1 MISNLIFGR
10 CILQA
15 YLTEKKG
22 ARSTLDE
29 IDIAE
34 QRLSLRR
41 KIKRFREHQAV
52 HMPSLAAHL
61 DAGALEI
68 SQTDWETCEQ
78 LSLFLPSSLPLTTR
92 SQVCSENLIS
102 TETDLRLA
110 HLSEALDSL
119 RLHLRTRVFANKFK
133 IKNVT
138 GQRSNT
144 RSRQWQ
150 KTIDKKVLA
159 SKRRYRFARAALY
172 NLRGSGDWEKL
183 YRELKDEDV
192 RAFNERALTLTE
204 IEEREAARRAAG
216 IYEEEVLA
224 VPLEDG
230 IQLGE
235 GRRHL
240 SWIWLTQG
248 CFDPKENDHAL
259 QIGELLLFSFVYAA

>member
-1 MISNLIFGR
+1 MFIADFGR

-15 YLTEKKG
+15 EIVEKT
-22 ARSTLDE
+22 AMSTLDE
-29 IDIAE
+29 ADLTE
-34 QRLSLRR
+34 RRLSLRR
-41 KIKRFREHQAV
+41 KIERFREHQLT
-52 HMPSLAAHL
+52 HMPSLAEHL
-61 DAGALEI
+61 DDGALDI
-68 SQTDWETCEQ
+68 NTVDWEKCEQ
-78 LSLFLPSSLPLTTR
+78 LPMYLPSSLTSELRTQT
-92 SQVCSENLIS
+92 CSEQLIS
-102 TETDLRLA
+102 TESELRVA

-119 RLHLRTRVFANKFK
+119 RLHLRSRVFANKFK

-159 SKRRYRFARAALY
+159 SKRRYRCSRTALY
-172 NLRGSGDWEKL
+172 NLRGNGEWEKT

-204 IEEREAARRAAG
+204 IEERVAARRAAG
-216 IYEEEVLA
+216 IHEEEVLA
-224 VPLEDG
+224 APLEDG

-259 QIGELLLFSFVYAA
+259 HVGE